1 MDTVNKEW
9 NVKVDFITFYKF
21 SVTALETILK
31 GTLPTG
37 FTGNIDPTLF
47 KRNI

>member
-21 SVTALETILK
+21 SVTVKDTARVNMIMVRVPAMMEI
-31 GTLPTG
+31 
-37 FTGNIDPTLF
+37 
-47 KRNI
+47 